1 MFLGYFDES
10 ADQTEK
16 KIFVVGGFLGHY
28 EQWSALER
36 RWKELLEKY
45 EIYYYHAVE
54 AQHARKQFAKPP
66 AIPVCPLPRGTGQP
80 RPHEKIFMTITPNA
94 HAMVRRA
101 ENGTG
106 ALRAGGRRCI
116 LAVVPKGPA
125 TIPGNSS
132 MEKKT
137 MKKLLW
143 FVLLLAL
150 LTPGLAM
157 AQSAFDGTWKVD
169 IKTAQFP
176 TKPDVYLLQDGMYH
190 CKTCVPAIGIKAD
203 GQDQKVT
210 GHPYFDTMSIKLVD
224 DRTIEETDKKN
235 GKVVATSKTWASAD
249 GNKLMFEFTDSSDSN
264 ADPVTGKGEE
274 TRVAKGPTG
283 SHAISGSW
291 RASKMESVSDNG
303 LVFTYKVAGD
313 SLTMTNLTGQ
323 SYTAKLDGTE
333 APYKGDPGTTTVSVK
348 KLDTNKMEETDKRE
362 GKVIS
367 IARMTLSADGKSMT
381 IAVDDKLHGTTMQ
394 FTALKQ

>member
-1 MFLGYFDES
+1 
-10 ADQTEK
+10 
-16 KIFVVGGFLGHY
+16 
-28 EQWSALER
+28 
-36 RWKELLEKY
+36 
-45 EIYYYHAVE
+45 
-54 AQHARKQFAKPP
+54 
-66 AIPVCPLPRGTGQP
+66 
-80 RPHEKIFMTITPNA
+80 
-94 HAMVRRA
+94 
-101 ENGTG
+101 
-106 ALRAGGRRCI
+106 
-116 LAVVPKGPA
+116 
-125 TIPGNSS
+125 
-132 MEKKT
+132 
-137 MKKLLW
+137 
-143 FVLLLAL
+143 
-150 LTPGLAM
+150 LTPGLGM

-169 IKTAQFP
+169 LKTAKFP
-176 TKPDVYLLQDGMYH
+176 EKPDVYLLQDAMYH
-190 CKTCVPAIGIKAD
+190 CKTCVPTIDIKAD
-203 GQDQKVT
+203 GQDQKVV
-210 GHPYFDTMSIKLVD
+210 GHPYYDTMIIKVVD

-274 TRVAKGPTG
+274 TRVAKGPVG

-303 LVFTYKVAGD
+303 LVFTYRVAGD

-333 APYKGDPGTTTVSVK
+333 APYKGDPGTTGVSVK
-348 KLDTNKMEETDKRE
+348 KLDTNKMEETDKRD

-394 FTALKQ
+394 LTALKQ